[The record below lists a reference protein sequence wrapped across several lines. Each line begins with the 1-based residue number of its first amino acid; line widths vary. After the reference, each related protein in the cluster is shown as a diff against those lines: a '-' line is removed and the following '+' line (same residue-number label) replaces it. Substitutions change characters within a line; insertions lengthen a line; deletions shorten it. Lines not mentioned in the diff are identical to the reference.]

1 LTLNS
6 RIFYAG
12 DGLITRFASPV
23 PTQNFTECFK
33 LTGPFTGVQ
42 GTAPAMWDYTFN
54 GTPTST
60 DCFEGHSAESVTNY
74 YDIPKVWGGP
84 EAVTETTS
92 LDGLLQKSFTATT
105 SLDGLLQDTVST
117 TTSLDAYLPDTATST
132 VSLDGMLQESS
143 SATTSLDSLLE
154 DIVSVTASLD
164 SLLEDTV
171 SATASLDSL
180 LQSSGSTSTSLD
192 GQLVGSV
199 SATASIDGILQKS
212 LSASTSLDSLLEDA
226 VSATASLDSLL
237 RDTNSAITGLDGQ
250 LQSSSSASISIDGML
265 SSSNQ
270 ATTGLD
276 AVLSDSAT
284 VVILSLDSLL
294 QDTNSATTSLDSTL
308 ASISSAS
315 ASLDAALQDT
325 NTAAVSLDAALLE
338 SVTATV
344 GLDAVVIAAIM
355 SETVSLDALLEGTET
370 STASLDAIL
379 KMYYIESV
387 ETEIDLESETI
398 AGIIY
403 QQSIAESFYLWT
415 TSQPSWS
422 ISVTSTTDLA
432 STLTFDL
439 GIDVYSYVTF
449 TETLSSKWTG
459 QLSILEAIALTSTAE
474 DVRYLLEAIT
484 STYDLSGAQVVTF
497 ELALTE
503 WLDIKSAASNS
514 SKMFFEL
521 LSTAGLSCST
531 VGIWLEEITSAL
543 NISSLTQYDIVEAL
557 ESATDLSDTTLIYLA
572 AALSDSIDLSS
583 ESRVALA
590 LSVLSEIGFTSL
602 ASFISAPQESILS
615 ELEIADTLEDNG
627 IFNHSLASS
636 VFLTEEAQA
645 ALSLLVTS
653 VLALTSTAALKK
665 WLTEQVTSAAILAS
679 NTSALQSMY
688 PSLESSLTITE
699 TLLGNGAFYE
709 TVQSALQLSVS
720 IELDGDVYEC
730 WVLNSPK
737 FLPSIYTDYDFNSYC
752 TYENRAFA
760 ANATGVYELA
770 GDADDVQA
778 SVVLSE
784 TDFEVSGHKR
794 FRKAYL
800 GISGTSPVLIMETD
814 GQRKVYSIA
823 SDGKVNAS
831 RELLGKYWKLS
842 VVDFDTIEY
851 ISLIPVVLSRGK

>member
-1 LTLNS
+1 
-6 RIFYAG
+6 
-12 DGLITRFASPV
+12 
-23 PTQNFTECFK
+23 
-33 LTGPFTGVQ
+33 
-42 GTAPAMWDYTFN
+42 
-54 GTPTST
+54 
-60 DCFEGHSAESVTNY
+60 
-74 YDIPKVWGGP
+74 
-84 EAVTETTS
+84 
-92 LDGLLQKSFTATT
+92 
-105 SLDGLLQDTVST
+105 
-117 TTSLDAYLPDTATST
+117 
-132 VSLDGMLQESS
+132 ML
-143 SATTSLDSLLE
+143 
-154 DIVSVTASLD
+154 
-164 SLLEDTV
+164 
-171 SATASLDSL
+171 
-180 LQSSGSTSTSLD
+180 
-192 GQLVGSV
+192 
-199 SATASIDGILQKS
+199 
-212 LSASTSLDSLLEDA
+212 ASTG
-226 VSATASLDSLL
+226 SAG
-237 RDTNSAITGLDGQ
+237 TGF
-250 LQSSSSASISIDGML
+250 
-265 SSSNQ
+265 
-270 ATTGLD
+270 
-276 AVLSDSAT
+276 
-284 VVILSLDSLL
+284 
-294 QDTNSATTSLDSTL
+294 
-308 ASISSAS
+308 
-315 ASLDAALQDT
+315 DAALQGT
-325 NTAAVSLDAALLE
+325 STATVSLDAALLE

-370 STASLDAIL
+370 STTSLDAIL

-459 QLSILEAIALTSTAE
+459 QLSILEAVALTSTAE

-484 STYDLSGAQVVTF
+484 STYDLSDAQVVTF

-521 LSTAGLSCST
+521 LSTADLSCST

-543 NISSLTQYDIVEAL
+543 DISSLSRYDIVEAL
-557 ESATDLSDTTLIYLA
+557 ESAADLSDTTLIYLA

-842 VVDFDTIEY
+842 VDDFDTIEY